1 MNKKLLIAAGI
12 VAAAVVGYLIYMYV
26 LMPPSQM

>member
-12 VAAAVVGYLIYMYV
+12 VALAVVGYLIYMYV
-26 LMPPSQM
+26 LMPPGSM

>member
-12 VAAAVVGYLIYMYV
+12 VALAVVGYLVYMYV